1 VRLTVL
7 RHYEQSRNIS
17 LTCRHFG
24 ISRPAFYRWQAS
36 YNRVSL
42 HGLEDRSHRPHR
54 VILPTWS
61 TAQAIAVRKVREQY
75 PYMGKRKVQ
84 VCLNG
89 VNLRLKVGSP
99 TGCGKPGQGLLT
111 DCEVRQH
118 RRQRPAR
125 SAARRSVL
133 VVVLPSLFDA
143 MQPGLDGGAGR
154 SLLARTPAA

>member
-1 VRLTVL
+1 MHLTVL

-84 VCLNG
+84 VLLERCQFTAES
-89 VNLRLKVGSP
+89 RLSRRLWEAR
-99 TGCGKPGQGLLT
+99 PG
-111 DCEVRQH
+111 
-118 RRQRPAR
+118 
-125 SAARRSVL
+125 
-133 VVVLPSLFDA
+133 
-143 MQPGLDGGAGR
+143 
-154 SLLARTPAA
+154 TPDRL